1 VKHSGTDQIRAELA
15 WITETPDPTNVAVA
29 IFDAVKRRDT
39 NQALAQELLPRS
51 SGRSGGEY

>member
-1 VKHSGTDQIRAELA
+1 
-15 WITETPDPTNVAVA
+15 VAVA